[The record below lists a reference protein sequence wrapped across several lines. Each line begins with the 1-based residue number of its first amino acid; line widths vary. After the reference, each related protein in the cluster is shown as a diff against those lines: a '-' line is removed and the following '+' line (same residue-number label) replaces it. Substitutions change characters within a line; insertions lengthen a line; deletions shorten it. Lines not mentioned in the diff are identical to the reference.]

1 MRTQILLKM
10 KLISFC
16 LLVLNFTSWASEPVV
31 IEVQTAGSLSS
42 LIEESQKNQITD
54 LTVTGNLD
62 GTDIRFIRE
71 MAGRDSDGKE
81 TEGILATLNLA
92 GATIV
97 SGGDYYYKEYFE
109 YKTSDNEIG
118 ENMFINCNL
127 SSIVMPDN
135 ITVIGTGAFKG
146 CVNLVSVSIPE
157 KVTNIKSS
165 AFYGCI

>member
-62 GTDIRFIRE
+62 GTDIRLFVRWRVEIQ
-71 MAGRDSDGKE
+71 
-81 TEGILATLNLA
+81 TEKKL
-92 GATIV
+92 
-97 SGGDYYYKEYFE
+97 KEYWRH
-109 YKTSDNEIG
+109 
-118 ENMFINCNL
+118 
-127 SSIVMPDN
+127 
-135 ITVIGTGAFKG
+135 
-146 CVNLVSVSIPE
+146 
-157 KVTNIKSS
+157 
-165 AFYGCI
+165 